1 MSKLQ
6 FQRRRQARFGRVMQ
20 SAMLAGMIIAA
31 FVLAR
36 PAEAVVIAVDTSLD
50 FFQEVMP
57 SNPVPSDAT
66 GMASLRVDTET
77 GLYDLTLS
85 VLGITQPELFDV
97 AGSPVHI
104 HLAPAG
110 ANGPIVVNVGADGA
124 FSDILDGATPV
135 GFQLVVDDGAFTAMI
150 EDLLNGNLY
159 YNVHTEDYQSGEIR
173 GQIIV
178 AEPIG
183 IGLFGVGLLGLGLA
197 RRRRSSG

>member
-1 MSKLQ
+1 MSNLQ
-6 FQRRRQARFGRVMQ
+6 FQRRRQARLGRVMQ
-20 SAMLAGMIIAA
+20 SAMLAGMLIAA

-36 PAEAVVIAVDTSLD
+36 PAQAVVIAVDTSLD

-85 VLGITQPELFDV
+85 VLGITQPDLFDV
-97 AGSPVHI
+97 GGSPVHI

-110 ANGPIVVNVGADGA
+110 ANGPIVVNVGADGT
-124 FSDILDGATPV
+124 FSDILDGAATV
-135 GFQLVVDDGAFTAMI
+135 GFQLVVDDGAFTALI

-159 YNVHTEDYQSGEIR
+159 YNVHTQDYQSGEIR

-183 IGLFGVGLLGLGLA
+183 IGMFGVGLLGLGLV
-197 RRRRSSG
+197 RRRWTSG